1 MVSKKSLS
9 TSVKGPA
16 QDPAKQSLVGD
27 VEPRCMVNLESVF
40 AVLREQCPVSMQSD
54 VQRLGA
60 AFYCRM
66 ETDEFA
72 RRTPEQWAALVM
84 GMLEFAR
91 VRSSGTAN
99 VRACKPAIH
108 VHGWDS
114 SHTMLQIVNE
124 DMPFLVD
131 TVIMTL
137 AELGIGV
144 HLLFHPVIELTRN
157 NEDRLIAVGE
167 GIAESLMVLEIDRQ
181 STEQMAV
188 VEKAI
193 RKALDQV
200 RAVVADWGA
209 MREHMLRLADA
220 MDMRCVPSEALR
232 HEMQAFL
239 RWVAADHFIFF
250 GYREYSVAKHG
261 AEAVLASLQETALGL
276 MRAQDVSPPR
286 PMASFAAYRLSQ
298 SAGQDDALILT
309 KTNAR
314 SPVHRAGYMDYIVYW
329 SLMLKDA

>member
-1 MVSKKSLS
+1 
-9 TSVKGPA
+9 
-16 QDPAKQSLVGD
+16 
-27 VEPRCMVNLESVF
+27 
-40 AVLREQCPVSMQSD
+40 
-54 VQRLGA
+54 
-60 AFYCRM
+60 
-66 ETDEFA
+66 
-72 RRTPEQWAALVM
+72 
-84 GMLEFAR
+84 
-91 VRSSGTAN
+91 
-99 VRACKPAIH
+99 
-108 VHGWDS
+108 
-114 SHTMLQIVNE
+114 
-124 DMPFLVD
+124 
-131 TVIMTL
+131 
-137 AELGIGV
+137 
-144 HLLFHPVIELTRN
+144 
-157 NEDRLIAVGE
+157 
-167 GIAESLMVLEIDRQ
+167 MVLEIDRQ

-286 PMASFAAYRLSQ
+286 PMAVLQ
-298 SAGQDDALILT
+298 LT
-309 KTNAR
+309 
-314 SPVHRAGYMDYIVYW
+314 V
-329 SLMLKDA
+329 

>member
-1 MVSKKSLS
+1 
-9 TSVKGPA
+9 
-16 QDPAKQSLVGD
+16 
-27 VEPRCMVNLESVF
+27 
-40 AVLREQCPVSMQSD
+40 
-54 VQRLGA
+54 
-60 AFYCRM
+60 M

-157 NEDRLIAVGE
+157 NEDRLIAVGR
-167 GIAESLMVLEIDRQ
+167 G
-181 STEQMAV
+181 
-188 VEKAI
+188 
-193 RKALDQV
+193 
-200 RAVVADWGA
+200 
-209 MREHMLRLADA
+209 
-220 MDMRCVPSEALR
+220 
-232 HEMQAFL
+232 
-239 RWVAADHFIFF
+239 
-250 GYREYSVAKHG
+250 
-261 AEAVLASLQETALGL
+261 
-276 MRAQDVSPPR
+276 SPNR
-286 PMASFAAYRLSQ
+286 
-298 SAGQDDALILT
+298 
-309 KTNAR
+309 
-314 SPVHRAGYMDYIVYW
+314 
-329 SLMLKDA
+329 

>member
-1 MVSKKSLS
+1 
-9 TSVKGPA
+9 
-16 QDPAKQSLVGD
+16 
-27 VEPRCMVNLESVF
+27 
-40 AVLREQCPVSMQSD
+40 
-54 VQRLGA
+54 
-60 AFYCRM
+60 M

-239 RWVAADHFIFF
+239 RWVAADHFIF
-250 GYREYSVAKHG
+250 SVTVNT
-261 AEAVLASLQETALGL
+261 VLPSMVQKPCWH
-276 MRAQDVSPPR
+276 RCR
-286 PMASFAAYRLSQ
+286 RLPW
-298 SAGQDDALILT
+298 D
-309 KTNAR
+309 
-314 SPVHRAGYMDYIVYW
+314 
-329 SLMLKDA
+329 